1 MPVVILLF
9 AAILAVFLWMAWVL
23 VRQSSRRDAGFTGL
37 AVFAMLLAAIQF
49 ATGYSFAN
57 VLAPMIVYGI
67 ACVAYAVVV
76 IAAWRK
82 NRLMSVVGAGI
93 GVIGLILAA
102 PNILVLGMGTTNI
115 FPAAEGRL
123 TPTTT
128 YRLFLRHSLWGAT
141 PYYGYIV
148 YSNPRRFPLIEK
160 EVAQGASPC
169 QSDTQLS
176 DTVVSRGRDD
186 QIVRITCRG
195 APAGAQPVEIVVR

>member
-9 AAILAVFLWMAWVL
+9 AAILAVFLWSAWAL
-23 VRQSSRRDAGFTGL
+23 VRKSSRRDAALTGL
-37 AVFAMLLAAIQF
+37 AVFAVLLAAIQF

-82 NRLMSVVGAGI
+82 NRLTSIVGAGI

-102 PNILVLGMGTTNI
+102 PNILVLGMGTSNI

-128 YRLFLRHSLWGAT
+128 YRLFVRHSLWGAT
-141 PYYGYIV
+141 PYYGYII
-148 YSNPRRFPLIEK
+148 YTNPRWFPVIEK

-186 QIVRITCRG
+186 QIVQITCRG
-195 APAGAQPVEIVVR
+195 APAGDQPVEITVR

>member
-9 AAILAVFLWMAWVL
+9 AAILAVFLWSAWAL
-23 VRQSSRRDAGFTGL
+23 VRKSSRRDAALTGL
-37 AVFAMLLAAIQF
+37 AVFAVLLAAIQF

-82 NRLMSVVGAGI
+82 NRLTSIVGASV

-102 PNILVLGMGTTNI
+102 PNILVLGMGTSNI

-123 TPTTT
+123 APTTT

-141 PYYGYIV
+141 PYYGYII
-148 YSNPRRFPLIEK
+148 YTNPRWFPVIEK
-160 EVAQGASPC
+160 GVAQGASPC

-186 QIVRITCRG
+186 QIVQITCRG
-195 APAGAQPVEIVVR
+195 APAGDQPVEITVR

>member
-9 AAILAVFLWMAWVL
+9 AAILAVFLWSAWAL
-23 VRQSSRRDAGFTGL
+23 VRKSSRRDAALTGL
-37 AVFAMLLAAIQF
+37 AVFAVLLAAIQF

-82 NRLMSVVGAGI
+82 NRLTSIVGAGI

-102 PNILVLGMGTTNI
+102 PNILVLGMGTSNI

-128 YRLFLRHSLWGAT
+128 YRLFVRHSLWGAT
-141 PYYGYIV
+141 PYYGYII
-148 YSNPRRFPLIEK
+148 YTNPRWFPVIEK

-186 QIVRITCRG
+186 QIVQITCRG
-195 APAGAQPVEIVVR
+195 APAGDQPV